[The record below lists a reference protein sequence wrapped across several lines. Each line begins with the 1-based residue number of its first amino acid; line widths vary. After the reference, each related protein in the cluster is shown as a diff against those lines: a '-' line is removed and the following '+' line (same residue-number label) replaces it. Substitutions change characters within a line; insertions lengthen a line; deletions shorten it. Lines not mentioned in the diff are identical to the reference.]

1 MENINNEATAQAYLK
16 SQVLETAES
25 YRDLTVAKI
34 ETWRADN
41 LLKAQ
46 NGEADLTVS
55 TIKEVADAYIRQA
68 NAINN
73 LVDHTNLAS
82 VFETSTS
89 ASKDTETALD
99 RITNKYKELTDVI
112 GSNVN
117 LILSQIKLLETQGKE
132 VGEAYYTELVDQS
145 STKIAILTEQFN
157 ELRQQFLNTPKGTD
171 EWLEL
176 NSAFLEV
183 QNSIF
188 DVQ

>member
-1 MENINNEATAQAYLK
+1 MFHDKTTHEAVVCLRPYPVVSYFIIYWKILVVGKLVLLLFRSNISNNRNYT
-16 SQVLETAES
+16 S
-25 YRDLTVAKI
+25 
-34 ETWRADN
+34 
-41 LLKAQ
+41 
-46 NGEADLTVS
+46 
-55 TIKEVADAYIRQA
+55 
-68 NAINN
+68 
-73 LVDHTNLAS
+73 
-82 VFETSTS
+82 FETSTS

-176 NSAFLEV
+176 NSAILEV